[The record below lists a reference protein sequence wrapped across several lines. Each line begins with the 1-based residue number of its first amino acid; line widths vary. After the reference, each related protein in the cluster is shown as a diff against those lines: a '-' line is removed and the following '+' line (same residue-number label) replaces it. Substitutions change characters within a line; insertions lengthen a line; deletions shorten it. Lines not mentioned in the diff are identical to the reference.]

1 MAMMGA
7 AGSNDHVRPLLDAVR
22 RVIGPRRTV
31 RVAITCDECG
41 RRHVLERTVDQA
53 GEISI
58 VCHDCELP
66 LVAVLDAAGL
76 QRGDPS
82 GAGHGASRP

>member
-1 MAMMGA
+1 MMGA
-7 AGSNDHVRPLLDAVR
+7 AGSNEYLRPLLGAMR
-22 RVIGPRRTV
+22 RVIGPRPTV

-66 LVAVLDAAGL
+66 LVALLDPGRL
-76 QRGDPS
+76 QRDDPS
-82 GAGHGASRP
+82 RAGHGAPRS

>member
-1 MAMMGA
+1 MMLRPVDAM
-7 AGSNDHVRPLLDAVR
+7 R
-22 RVIGPRRTV
+22 RVIGPRPMV

-66 LVAVLDAAGL
+66 LVALLDAARL

-82 GAGHGASRP
+82 GAGQGVPRT

>member
-1 MAMMGA
+1 MMDA
-7 AGSNDHVRPLLDAVR
+7 AASNEHVRTLLDAVR
-22 RVIGPRRTV
+22 RVIGPRPTV

-58 VCHDCELP
+58 VCHACELP
-66 LVAVLDAAGL
+66 LVALLDPALL
-76 QRGDPS
+76 QRRDPS
-82 GAGHGASRP
+82 GAGHGASRT

>member
-1 MAMMGA
+1 MMGA
-7 AGSNDHVRPLLDAVR
+7 AGGNEHVRPLLGTVR
-22 RVIGPRRTV
+22 RFIGSRPSR

-41 RRHVLERTVDQA
+41 RRHVLERSLDQA

-66 LVAVLDAAGL
+66 LVALLDVTLL
-76 QRGDPS
+76 QRGDPR
-82 GAGHGASRP
+82 GAGHGAPRA